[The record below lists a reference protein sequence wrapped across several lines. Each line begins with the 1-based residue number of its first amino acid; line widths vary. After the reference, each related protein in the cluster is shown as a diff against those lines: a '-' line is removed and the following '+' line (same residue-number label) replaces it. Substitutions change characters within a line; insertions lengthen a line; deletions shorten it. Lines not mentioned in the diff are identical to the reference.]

1 MKKSSNASNS
11 KKCIITGSR
20 FLITILIV
28 MAMIILP
35 IAYHFIFNA
44 SLINTSA
51 FLQIVTNIF
60 LVSGVVAVT
69 GDQRSVFIKNF
80 SHRNIINF

>member
-11 KKCIITGSR
+11 IKCIITGSR

-44 SLINTSA
+44 SLINT
-51 FLQIVTNIF
+51 VN
-60 LVSGVVAVT
+60 G
-69 GDQRSVFIKNF
+69 K
-80 SHRNIINF
+80 